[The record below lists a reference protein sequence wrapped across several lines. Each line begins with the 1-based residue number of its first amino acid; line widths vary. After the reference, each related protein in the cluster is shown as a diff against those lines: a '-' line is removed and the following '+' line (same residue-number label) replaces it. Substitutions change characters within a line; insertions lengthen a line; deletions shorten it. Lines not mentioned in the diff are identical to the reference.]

1 MANSREAQLQW
12 EITKDMT
19 DRGWMAGTAVG
30 YVLKDEYVSELERP
44 HYRLT
49 KRVEECLRLEVA
61 GKDTTLLRSTMSAL
75 ASPTTPRSCTT
86 PTASP
91 TVSNATKR

>member
-1 MANSREAQLQW
+1 MANSREQW
-12 EITKDMT
+12 NVTKVVSAG
-19 DRGWMAGTAVG
+19 GW
-30 YVLKDEYVSELERP
+30 ECVSWLELP

-49 KRVEECLRLEVA
+49 KLEEELLLLEVA